1 MDITAPA
8 PAATPAKILVVEDEP
23 PMRKMLSGV
32 LQQAGYT
39 VVEAS
44 NGKEGLQLANS
55 ERPQLVIT
63 DNFMPVMNGVDMI
76 VALRK
81 ETWAVKLPVILMTNV
96 NSLEAVNQTLQ
107 AGGVDYLM
115 KADVQLAQV
124 VSLVQQRLKPAL

>member
-1 MDITAPA
+1 MDNSTPA
-8 PAATPAKILVVEDEP
+8 PAAKILVVEDEP
-23 PMRKMLSGV
+23 PMRKMLVGV

-39 VVEAS
+39 VIEAP

-55 ERPQLVIT
+55 ERPQLVVT

-76 VALRK
+76 AALRK
-81 ETWAVKLPVILMTNV
+81 EPWAAKLPVILMTNV
-96 NSLEAVNQTLQ
+96 NSMEAVNQSLQ